1 MCRRPRRIV
10 IIIVAK
16 GGEEGLKKG
25 VVVVLRV
32 TKNDDFDERV
42 GFGTTGIGNMHHLY
56 NGLNK
61 YNNNDNFDNKRR

>member
-25 VVVVLRV
+25 VVVVVRV
-32 TKNDDFDERV
+32 TKSRLPFDDHPVVHDVVHDDFDERV
-42 GFGTTGIGNMHHLY
+42 GFGTTGIGNMHHL
-56 NGLNK
+56 
-61 YNNNDNFDNKRR
+61 